1 MENQNKEQKKMNPV
15 LKIILII
22 ATSLFSLFFLL
33 VLAAYISLPDIS
45 EMVERYEHSQPT
57 VMYDINGEVIESVE
71 KENRDVVKIDK
82 IPKELQ
88 MAFVTVEDKRFY
100 SHHGFD
106 LKRTGKAMFVNIIKM
121 RKAQGG
127 STITQQLARN
137 AFLSMEKTITR
148 KIKEAIITMEL
159 EKKYSKDEILEKYL
173 NEIYFGE
180 GAYGVQ
186 TASKIFFNKNVEDL
200 TLAECAMLAGI
211 PNRPKK
217 YSPLNHFENAK
228 ERQELI
234 LKLMANNGVIS
245 EKEYER
251 AVDYKIRITQKKI
264 KKKQGVKA
272 PEFTDAVIKE
282 LIDKYGEQAVYEN
295 GMKVYTTLDLRM
307 QKEAVSAF
315 QSSIYMKKM
324 PDLQGALISIDSETG
339 YVKAMVGGKDFVA
352 GNFNRAL
359 YGKRQPG
366 SSFKPFVYFTA
377 IQKGMAMNK
386 MIENTPLTIGTWSPK
401 NYDRSFSAGIT
412 MAEALEKSKNIPTI
426 RILQSVG
433 IDPVVKNCRAA
444 GFKSSIPADYTIGLG
459 SMSITPI
466 EITTAY
472 AAFSNGGY
480 RIDPVF
486 ITKIE
491 DKDGNVIFEAEP
503 KQEKIFEP
511 EDVAL
516 IVKMMENAA
525 TYGSGYASNIGIYQA
540 GKTGTTSD
548 YTDAWFIGFTPNLV
562 TSIYYG
568 FDNNKPMKSG
578 MTGGDVA
585 APVWG
590 KYMLKLVGKKIYK
603 PVRFKFRDQLVSK
616 GKLFYSAIDLDT
628 GKAATLE
635 SKRIRTLL
643 FKPGKEAP
651 AIANEAEIKA
661 AIAATMTTEQA
672 IDSEADSAVED
683 SEAVPAENGS
693 ETQKKETE
701 KAVEEVIG
709 DSILD

>member
-1 MENQNKEQKKMNPV
+1 
-15 LKIILII
+15 
-22 ATSLFSLFFLL
+22 
-33 VLAAYISLPDIS
+33 
-45 EMVERYEHSQPT
+45 
-57 VMYDINGEVIESVE
+57 
-71 KENRDVVKIDK
+71 
-82 IPKELQ
+82 
-88 MAFVTVEDKRFY
+88 
-100 SHHGFD
+100 
-106 LKRTGKAMFVNIIKM
+106 
-121 RKAQGG
+121 
-127 STITQQLARN
+127 
-137 AFLSMEKTITR
+137 
-148 KIKEAIITMEL
+148 
-159 EKKYSKDEILEKYL
+159 
-173 NEIYFGE
+173 
-180 GAYGVQ
+180 
-186 TASKIFFNKNVEDL
+186 
-200 TLAECAMLAGI
+200 
-211 PNRPKK
+211 
-217 YSPLNHFENAK
+217 
-228 ERQELI
+228 
-234 LKLMANNGVIS
+234 
-245 EKEYER
+245 
-251 AVDYKIRITQKKI
+251 
-264 KKKQGVKA
+264 
-272 PEFTDAVIKE
+272 
-282 LIDKYGEQAVYEN
+282 
-295 GMKVYTTLDLRM
+295 
-307 QKEAVSAF
+307 
-315 QSSIYMKKM
+315 
-324 PDLQGALISIDSETG
+324 
-339 YVKAMVGGKDFVA
+339 
-352 GNFNRAL
+352 
-359 YGKRQPG
+359 
-366 SSFKPFVYFTA
+366 
-377 IQKGMAMNK
+377 

-401 NYDRSFSAGIT
+401 NYDRSFSQTIT

-444 GFKSSIPADYTIGLG
+444 GFKSQIPADYTIGLG

-480 RIDPVF
+480 KIDPIF

-516 IVKMMENAA
+516 VVKMMENAA
-525 TYGSGYASNIGIYQA
+525 IYGSGYASNIGISQA

-590 KYMLKLVGKKIYK
+590 KYMLKLVGKRIYK
-603 PVRFKFRDQLVSK
+603 PVRFKFMDKLVSK

-635 SKRIRTLL
+635 STRIRTLL

-651 AIANEAEIKA
+651 AVANESEIRA
-661 AIAATMTTEQA
+661 AIAATLTTEQA
-672 IDSEADSAVED
+672 VDSETVDDAAQENDSSQE
-683 SEAVPAENGS
+683 ENS
-693 ETQKKETE
+693 SNTQKKEVN